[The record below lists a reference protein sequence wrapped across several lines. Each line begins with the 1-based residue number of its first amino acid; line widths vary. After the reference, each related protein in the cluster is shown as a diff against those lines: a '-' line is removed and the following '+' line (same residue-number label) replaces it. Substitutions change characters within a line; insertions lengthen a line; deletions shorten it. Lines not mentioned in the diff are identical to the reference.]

1 MAGKGGKGLIATK
14 TTTTAANK
22 DKKKSISRSS
32 RAGIQFPVGR
42 IHRQL
47 KTRVSAHGRVG
58 ATAAVYTASILEYLT
73 AECASLLDI
82 LKCIWVTLTS

>member
-32 RAGIQFPVGR
+32 RAGIQKAHTEPSP
-42 IHRQL
+42 HRFKEDYINHITITQ
-47 KTRVSAHGRVG
+47 RA
-58 ATAAVYTASILEYLT
+58 
-73 AECASLLDI
+73 
-82 LKCIWVTLTS
+82 